1 MDLIITNGD
10 VAGELLRKT
19 VQGAEV
25 LPWRDVLHDGPIPE
39 TQDLAELSQLRAD
52 FLAAKGW
59 GSRDAL
65 EDAFA
70 ARDRGLAQ
78 ASVFDRVV
86 LWFEHDLYDQLQLI
100 QILDWF
106 GREPKAEAQLYLVQ
120 ADDFLGRQTPETIGK
135 LAELEEPVFDQQVA
149 LAKRAWEALR
159 QPTPEAWHALLDE
172 DLSPLP
178 FLKSAVHRLLEELP
192 STKSGL
198 SRTEREILKA
208 IRSGIARPR
217 DLFGA
222 VQAQEEAAFMGDWS
236 FWDRLDGLASEPSP
250 LLDGLDAGPFRPE
263 MKQEDWQSYL
273 DAEVRL
279 TVIGNE
285 VLAGREDYARH
296 ATIDRWWG
304 GTHLTNDALWR
315 WDAAN
320 GALVPPGAERLN

>member
-10 VAGELLRKT
+10 AAGELLRKA

-39 TQDLAELSQLRAD
+39 TQDLAELSRLRAD

-59 GSRDAL
+59 GTKAEL
-65 EDAFA
+65 ENAFS

-106 GREPKAEAQLYLVQ
+106 GGEPRPEAQLYLVQ
-120 ADDFLGRQTPETIGK
+120 ADEFLGQQTPETIGE
-135 LAELEEPVFDQQVA
+135 LAKLEEPVFDQQVA

-159 QPTPEAWHALLDE
+159 QPTPEAWFGLLNE

-178 FLKSAVHRLLEELP
+178 FLKSAVRRLLEELP
-192 STKSGL
+192 SAKSGL

-236 FWDRLDGLASEPSP
+236 FWDRLDGLTADPSP
-250 LLDGLDAGPFRPE
+250 LIDGLNTGPFRPD
-263 MKQEDWQSYL
+263 MGQEAWQSYL
-273 DAEVRL
+273 NAEVRL

-285 VLAGREDYARH
+285 ILAGNEDFARH
-296 ATIDRWWG
+296 ASIDRWWG
-304 GTHLTNDALWR
+304 GTHLSNDALWR

-320 GALVPPGAERLN
+320 GSLIPPATERLN